1 MNIFQFEEESTV
13 EEVKFK
19 SNLFGS
25 LGAGLF
31 VGPNTIDFG
40 TVFLDFD
47 KKIIENAPVF
57 FTVLGIILL
66 YFPLVAWCR
75 KLDKKDNI
83 KVKENI
89 IFTIYMMQNVQ

>member
-1 MNIFQFEEESTV
+1 M
-13 EEVKFK
+13 
-19 SNLFGS
+19 
-25 LGAGLF
+25 F

-57 FTVLGIILL
+57 FTVLGIILI

-75 KLDKKDNI
+75 KLDKKDKI
-83 KVKENI
+83 KVISKYV
-89 IFTIYMMQNVQ
+89 FY